1 MDSDEFIDVL
11 SRACPER
18 GSIDFSRTA
27 AAAASQDVTDE
38 RSADGPVAPF
48 EDDWEV
54 YEVIDIYSC
63 IGNESDWRVFEKNL
77 VQCEVL

>member
-1 MDSDEFIDVL
+1 MDSDAFIDVL
-11 SRACPER
+11 SGACPER
-18 GSIDFSRTA
+18 GSIEFSRTA
-27 AAAASQDVTDE
+27 ATAASQDVTDE
-38 RSADGPVAPF
+38 RPADGPVVPF

-63 IGNESDWRVFEKNL
+63 IGNESGWRVLEKNL